1 MESKRK
7 FRLGQVV
14 SDKMDKT
21 VVVAVETPKRHRLY
35 KKTMKRVVRY
45 KAHDEKN
52 KCRTGDKVMI
62 VETRPLSREKR
73 WRVAEILAKAEVVEI
88 SPEEITREDLAKVLP
103 EKKPKEKEVPEVKA
117 EEEIKEEEEEKA
129 EAAETKPAK
138 KAKEKVTEAKA
149 EAKTEEEKKAAEEEP
164 EKKPKEERKTAEAK
178 AEETKEVAEDKTTQA
193 EPEAKAKEEDQA
205 T

>member
-1 MESKRK
+1 MEIKRK

-35 KKTMKRVVRY
+35 KKTMKRVVKY

-73 WRVAEILAKAEVVEI
+73 WRVAEIIAKAEVVEI
-88 SPEEITREDLAKVLP
+88 SPEEITQEDLAKVLP
-103 EKKPKEKEVPEVKA
+103 EKKPKEKEAPEVETEEVIKA
-117 EEEIKEEEEEKA
+117 EEAEE
-129 EAAETKPAK
+129 KPAK
-138 KAKEKVTEAKA
+138 KVKKEEKVTEAKS
-149 EAKTEEEKKAAEEEP
+149 EKKTREEKKTAKPEEKAKEG
-164 EKKPKEERKTAEAK
+164 KKAAK
-178 AEETKEVAEDKTTQA
+178 AEEKSQEEAED
-193 EPEAKAKEEDQA
+193 
-205 T
+205 